1 LASNASELIA
11 SFNYAAKKTP
21 KSISISLATLEGAA
35 CMNNTFG
42 LSIFMF
48 LIYTQGLAWE
58 YLAETFVIL
67 FVQVSFSLKAMFW
80 R

>member
-1 LASNASELIA
+1 MASNASELIA

-42 LSIFMF
+42 LAIFMF
-48 LIYTQGLAWE
+48 LIYSQGLAWE
-58 YLAETFVIL
+58 YLAETSVIL
-67 FVQVSFSLKAMFW
+67 LVQVHRDAFNFQ
-80 R
+80 